1 MSHRNLNP
9 CLIVFLMLAT
19 ACATSA
25 PTPTGTPTPDL
36 AATAQVVEA
45 TQAQATADA
54 ARTQEAQA
62 AAATQAAEAT
72 ATQSFALTATP
83 ARATEI
89 AAQRQATR
97 QAATAQA
104 VAEATAQAQPMRDVV
119 QQLYAEGYLSST
131 EGRYYDLRRFDEKWA
146 QLNWYRW
153 FDTDRS
159 PSDFVVRADTWW
171 SSASDKADWW
181 NSGCGF
187 VFRAKDNDNHYLAY
201 LGLDGWVYFS
211 AFRRGNYVDLGG
223 KSYGKVDIPTGEAQ
237 LMLVVEGDK
246 FTFFVNGERVYS
258 RVDTM
263 FDSGGLAFTLLS
275 GTNKGYGTWCRM
287 NNVQLW
293 ELKRPG

>member
-9 CLIVFLMLAT
+9 CLIVFLILAT
-19 ACATSA
+19 ACAASA

-36 AATAQVVEA
+36 VVTAQVVEA

-54 ARTQEAQA
+54 ARTQEALA
-62 AAATQAAEAT
+62 AAETQAAEAT
-72 ATQSFALTATP
+72 ATQSFVLTATP
-83 ARATEI
+83 ARATEV

-104 VAEATAQAQPMRDVV
+104 IVEATAQAQPMLGVI
-119 QQLYAEGYLSST
+119 QQLHADGYLGRT
-131 EGRYYDLRRFDEKWA
+131 EGDYHLLEDFDASWA
-146 QLNWYRW
+146 QLNYYTFW
-153 FDTDRS
+153 DTGYAPADL
-159 PSDFVVRADTWW
+159 VVRADAWW

-187 VFRAKDNDNHYLAY
+187 VFRAESEDNHYLAY

-211 AFRRGNYVDLGG
+211 AFRQGNYVDLGG

-258 RVDTM
+258 KVDKM
-263 FDSGGLAFTLLS
+263 FGSGALALTLIS
-275 GTNKGYGTWCRM
+275 GTNKDYGTWCRM
-287 NNVQLW
+287 KNIELW
-293 ELKRPG
+293 ELK